1 MRPVRSLLVTAG
13 ASALAA
19 ALAFAA
25 WEYAPALV
33 GEAIPGW
40 AGAFVLDF
48 RFVVSLVAVVIVLSI
63 AERVAGWV
71 VSRFGRER

>member
-1 MRPVRSLLVTAG
+1 MAPPTSAG
-13 ASALAA
+13 AYSHATNASAA
-19 ALAFAA
+19 ASAD
-25 WEYAPALV
+25 APALV
-33 GEAIPGW
+33 GGAIPGW

-71 VSRFGRER
+71 ASRFGRER